1 MDVRALTVEA
11 VRDGPVRTL
20 LLPGDPD
27 LSEAG
32 GFLAQAGPVVDDRA
46 ERLVL
51 DLAGATFPSEPGYGC

>member
-20 LLPGDPD
+20 LLRGDLD

-32 GFLAQAGPVVDDRA
+32 GFLAQAQSRPLGP
-46 ERLVL
+46 LP
-51 DLAGATFPSEPGYGC
+51 LANHTVGRPGSAR